1 MQIRTAVLGAR
12 GRMGSASVREFS
24 SLDDIEVA
32 AEIDMGE
39 SLDALTDESI
49 SVALDFTQP
58 QAAVENV
65 CWCIDHGVSI
75 VVGTSGFTQ
84 DRLDEVRCWLGQ
96 ATSDC
101 VLVLPDYSM
110 GTNLLDAL

>member
-39 SLDALTDESI
+39 PLDALTDKSV

-75 VVGTSGFTQ
+75 VVGT
-84 DRLDEVRCWLGQ
+84 DRKSTRLNSSHVAISYAVFCLKKKKKIKRQ
-96 ATSDC
+96 
-101 VLVLPDYSM
+101 
-110 GTNLLDAL
+110 TN